1 MTAFSYESIDMHGV
15 TQEGIYEAESE
26 SEVLRFI
33 RSNGQK
39 PLRIKSETKDKNKN
53 KNNKIKNKSKTKNE
67 SNKNE
72 NQSILNSEI
81 KIFRRK
87 PKIKDLIIFCRQLY
101 TMLNAGMPLISG
113 LEVLSDQ
120 SENAILRETID
131 EITESVKKGKML
143 SESMGEFPKIF
154 PPLLINMIQAGE
166 MTGNLDDVL
175 NKMSVHYDKE
185 NRINQK
191 IKRAM
196 IYPTVLIFI
205 ATAAVIF
212 LLTFVMPTI
221 VGMFDG
227 TGVELPFITRVVLS
241 ISDVVKYYWY
251 IIAAIIMGIVVIY
264 KQMVR
269 TKPGKRTRDKFV
281 LSIPV
286 IKKQTIKIV
295 TSRFIRTLSTLIGSG
310 IPILQALETS
320 AEVTNNEVLIEG
332 IQNVSEDIKKGES
345 LSYLLG
351 NLDIFPKM
359 TVSMIKIGE
368 ETGALEDMLAKTADY
383 YDDEL
388 EASLEKLVALVE
400 PIGILVMG
408 LVIGF
413 IVIAMM
419 LPMFDMF
426 QT

>member
-1 MTAFSYESIDMHGV
+1 LTTAFSYKAIDMHGV
-15 TQEGIYEAESE
+15 TQDGVYEAESE

-39 PLRIKSETKDKNKN
+39 PLKIE
-53 KNNKIKNKSKTKNE
+53 NNSKSKKDTKNE
-67 SNKNE
+67 PKSKDKVE
-72 NQSILNSEI
+72 FSLNSEI
-81 KIFRRK
+81 KIFRKK
-87 PKIKDLIIFCRQLY
+87 PKTKDIIIFCRQLY

-131 EITESVKKGKML
+131 EVTENVKKGKML
-143 SESMGEFPKIF
+143 SESMGEFPKVF
-154 PPLLINMIQAGE
+154 PPLLVNMIQAGE

-175 NKMSVHYDKE
+175 DKMSVHYDKE

-191 IKRAM
+191 IKKAM
-196 IYPTVLIFI
+196 IYPTVLMFI
-205 ATAAVIF
+205 ATAAVVF

-221 VGMFDG
+221 VGMFTG
-227 TGVELPFITRVVLS
+227 TGIELPLVTRIVLS
-241 ISDVVKYYWY
+241 VSDVVKHYWY
-251 IIAAIIMGIVVIY
+251 IITAIIIGIVFIY
-264 KQMVR
+264 KQMIR
-269 TKPGKRTRDKFV
+269 TKSGKRVRDKFV

-286 IKKQTIKIV
+286 VKKQTIKIV

-332 IQNVSEDIKKGES
+332 IQHVSEDIKKGES

-383 YDDEL
+383 YDEEL

-400 PIGILVMG
+400 PIGVLVMG

-419 LPMFDMF
+419 LPMFDMYK
-426 QT
+426 TI

>member
-1 MTAFSYESIDMHGV
+1 MTTAFSYKAIDMHGV
-15 TQEGIYEAESE
+15 TQDGIYEAESE

-39 PLRIKSETKDKNKN
+39 PLKIE
-53 KNNKIKNKSKTKNE
+53 NNSKSKKSTKNE
-67 SNKNE
+67 SKSKE
-72 NQSILNSEI
+72 KVEFSLNSEI
-81 KIFRRK
+81 KIFRKK
-87 PKIKDLIIFCRQLY
+87 PKIKDIIIFCRQLY

-113 LEVLSDQ
+113 LEVLIDQ

-131 EITESVKKGKML
+131 EVTENVKKGKML
-143 SESMGEFPKIF
+143 SESMGEFPKVF
-154 PPLLINMIQAGE
+154 PPLLVNMIQAGE

-175 NKMSVHYDKE
+175 DKMSVHYDKE
-185 NRINQK
+185 NRINTK

-196 IYPTVLIFI
+196 IYPTVLVFI
-205 ATAAVIF
+205 ATAAVVF

-221 VGMFDG
+221 VGMFTG
-227 TGVELPFITRVVLS
+227 TGIELPLVTRIVLS
-241 ISDVVKYYWY
+241 VSDVVKYYWY
-251 IIAAIIMGIVVIY
+251 IILAIIIGIVFIY
-264 KQMVR
+264 KQMIR
-269 TKPGKRTRDKFV
+269 TKSGKRARDKFV

-383 YDDEL
+383 YDEEL

-400 PIGILVMG
+400 PIGVLTMG

-419 LPMFDMF
+419 LPMFDMYK
-426 QT
+426 TI

>member
-1 MTAFSYESIDMHGV
+1 MTTAFSYKAIDMHGV
-15 TQEGIYEAESE
+15 TQDGVYEAESE

-39 PLRIKSETKDKNKN
+39 PLKIE
-53 KNNKIKNKSKTKNE
+53 NNSKSKKDTKNE
-67 SNKNE
+67 PKSKDKVE
-72 NQSILNSEI
+72 FSLNSEI
-81 KIFRRK
+81 KIFRKK
-87 PKIKDLIIFCRQLY
+87 PKTKDIIIFCRQLY

-131 EITESVKKGKML
+131 EVTENVKKGKML
-143 SESMGEFPKIF
+143 SESMGEFPKVF
-154 PPLLINMIQAGE
+154 PPLLVNMIQAGE

-175 NKMSVHYDKE
+175 DKMSVHYDKE

-191 IKRAM
+191 IKKAM
-196 IYPTVLIFI
+196 IYPTVLMFI
-205 ATAAVIF
+205 ATAAVVF

-221 VGMFDG
+221 VGMFTG
-227 TGVELPFITRVVLS
+227 TGIELPLVTRIVLS
-241 ISDVVKYYWY
+241 VSDVVKHYWY
-251 IIAAIIMGIVVIY
+251 IITAIIIGIVFIY
-264 KQMVR
+264 KQMIR
-269 TKPGKRTRDKFV
+269 TKSGKRVRDKFV

-286 IKKQTIKIV
+286 VKKQTIKIV

-332 IQNVSEDIKKGES
+332 IQHVSEDIKKGES

-383 YDDEL
+383 YDEEL

-400 PIGILVMG
+400 PIGVLVMG

-419 LPMFDMF
+419 LPMFDMYK
-426 QT
+426 TI